1 MLIIVNCKLLM
12 MLAKRWS
19 ISKLKK
25 RGDAAPPIPSPQSTG
40 HHDPV
45 EAWRCCHATWQM
57 QGSHPLGEPLVQ
69 PYGGVHRY
77 RVQANCDATPIV
89 AYSLSIVL
97 QQASNFQGAFM
108 PGRTTDLR

>member
-1 MLIIVNCKLLM
+1 M

-69 PYGGVHRY
+69 PYGGGVI
-77 RVQANCDATPIV
+77 DIEFKPI
-89 AYSLSIVL
+89 AMRHPLSPIL
-97 QQASNFQGAFM
+97 SA
-108 PGRTTDLR
+108 